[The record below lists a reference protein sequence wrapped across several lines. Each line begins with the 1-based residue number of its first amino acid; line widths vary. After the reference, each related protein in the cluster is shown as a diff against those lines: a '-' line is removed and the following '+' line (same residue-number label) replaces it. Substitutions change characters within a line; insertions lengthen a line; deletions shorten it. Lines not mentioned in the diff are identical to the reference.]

1 MTMPITEKEY
11 FHLQEYWDYQRK
23 VEYNRELCL
32 AKVKQL
38 WAEHEV
44 EEIFPVVWSR
54 VSTDAYL
61 DPPKNYVPEDKSLRF
76 EGEDIEKWRSIPWR
90 FIPADDTLR
99 NEYD

>member
-54 VSTDAYL
+54 VSTNTYI

-76 EGEDIEKWRSIPWR
+76 EGEDIEKWRSIPFR
-90 FIPADDTLR
+90 FIPADDTIR
-99 NEYD
+99 SEYD

>member
-11 FHLQEYWDYQRK
+11 FNLQEYWDYQRK

-44 EEIFPVVWSR
+44 DEIFPVVWNK

-61 DPPKNYVPEDKSLRF
+61 
-76 EGEDIEKWRSIPWR
+76 EKVFLNARLIV
-90 FIPADDTLR
+90 ICMTLQMSFST
-99 NEYD
+99 

>member
-54 VSTDAYL
+54 VSTNTYI

-99 NEYD
+99 NEYE